1 MGGGMGAGM
10 GKMPPMDTAA
20 PRHLASAMPMG
31 PQGPPAMQGPGG
43 MGGDPSA
50 LLQDPNSPTGMLGDG
65 GILMRLLAML
75 GGRG

>member
-1 MGGGMGAGM
+1 MGTSMSG

-20 PRHLASAMPMG
+20 PRHLTSAMPMG
-31 PQGPPAMQGPGG
+31 PQGPPSIQMPGA
-43 MGGDPSA
+43 GGDPTT

-65 GILMRLLAML
+65 GVLMRLLAML

>member
-10 GKMPPMDTAA
+10 GKVPMDTAA

-31 PQGPPAMQGPGG
+31 PQGPPSMMSPGSDGGGPN
-43 MGGDPSA
+43 A
-50 LLQDPNSPTGMLGDG
+50 LLQDPNSPTGMMGDG